1 MEELFKNYDI
11 FLTEKQLEKFEKYKK
26 ILLFW
31 NEKFNLTAIKEDNEI
46 VLKHFVDSVKYFNI
60 YDVDKKIIDVGSGA
74 GFPSIPI
81 KIIREDLDITMVE
94 STLKKCNFLKEC
106 IKELDLKGI
115 RVVNARCEDLAKE
128 ESYREKFDYGTA
140 RAVARLNTL
149 CEYVLPFVKINGK
162 FVSYKGKDAKE
173 ELEEA
178 KNAINV
184 LGGEYLKTL
193 TFNLQDAERNIIIIN
208 KVKNTDKKYP
218 RGKGKERSKPL

>member
-74 GFPSIPI
+74 GFPAIPI

-106 IKELDLKGI
+106 IKELNLKDI
-115 RVVNARCEDLAKE
+115 RVVNARCEDLAKD

-178 KNAINV
+178 KNAIKV

-193 TFNLQDAERNIIIIN
+193 TFNLKDAERNIIIIN

>member
-1 MEELFKNYDI
+1 M
-11 FLTEKQLEKFEKYKK
+11 
-26 ILLFW
+26 
-31 NEKFNLTAIKEDNEI
+31 
-46 VLKHFVDSVKYFNI
+46 
-60 YDVDKKIIDVGSGA
+60 
-74 GFPSIPI
+74 
-81 KIIREDLDITMVE
+81 
-94 STLKKCNFLKEC
+94 
-106 IKELDLKGI
+106 DLKGI

>member
-46 VLKHFVDSVKYFNI
+46 ALKHFIDSVKYFNI

-74 GFPSIPI
+74 GFPAIPI

-94 STLKKCNFLKEC
+94 STLKKCNFLNEC

-115 RVVNARCEDLAKE
+115 RVVNARCEDLAKD